1 MDDIGNGTI
10 GDGVTG
16 AVEIDIIRATTDRDE
31 FIEFVFPQ
39 FKTVSLRV
47 VSSKGRAVES
57 LRSSAVDEF
66 NDYQCSFLKGQKHT
80 LYSVDTLNAA
90 EEMTGEQKHEFQN

>member
-10 GDGVTG
+10 GDPITG
-16 AVEIDIIRATTDRDE
+16 AVEIDIIRATPDRDE

-39 FKTVSLRV
+39 FKAGV
-47 VSSKGRAVES
+47 VSSKDRAIQS
-57 LRSSAVDEF
+57 LRNSAVDEF
-66 NDYQCSFLKGQKHT
+66 NDYQCSFLNGQKHT

-90 EEMTGEQKHEFQN
+90 EEMTG

>member
-1 MDDIGNGTI
+1 MDDIGNRAI
-10 GDGVTG
+10 GDLVTG

-39 FKTVSLRV
+39 FKTGVLSSKDRAIQSLRN
-47 VSSKGRAVES
+47 
-57 LRSSAVDEF
+57 SAVDEF
-66 NDYQCSFLKGQKHT
+66 NDYQCSLIKGLKHT

-90 EEMTGEQKHEFQN
+90 EEMTGQ